1 MTSKGLSLERLAS
14 FLAVVDAGGIARAAP
29 GAPVRQS
36 QLSRQLGELEKALGV
51 ALFEK
56 GTQGPRVPNAA
67 GAHLARLVR
76 DFERGLDDVRRAEEG
91 PHSLALG
98 AGDSVI
104 HWLLLPVAQKLRDVR
119 VLAGARSTDEIV
131 DELRGGTIDVGIVRM
146 ADALPDELR
155 TARLG
160 TIDYALFTPRGG
172 RKPPLAVATGEP
184 QLSALLTS
192 LGPAALWLETFP
204 QVASA
209 VRAGFSGV
217 LPTLA
222 RTELGTAT
230 RGPVLASSAL
240 ALAWRTR
247 LDDVRPA
254 IVPVRRRLVRLLRE
268 GLA

>member
-1 MTSKGLSLERLAS
+1 MASKGLSLERLES
-14 FLAVVDAGGIARAAP
+14 FLAVVNAGGIARAAP

-36 QLSRQLGELEKALGV
+36 QLSRQLAELEKALGV

-56 GTQGPRVPNAA
+56 GTQGPRVPSAT
-67 GAHLARLVR
+67 GGHLARLVR
-76 DFERGLDDVRRAEEG
+76 DFQRGLDDVRRAEAG
-91 PHSLALG
+91 PLAMVIG

-104 HWLLLPVAQKLRDVR
+104 HWLLVPVMQELRGVG
-119 VLAGARSTDEIV
+119 VAAGARSTDEIV
-131 DELRGGTIDVGIVRM
+131 AELRAGSIDVGVVRM

-160 TIDYALFTPRGG
+160 TIEYALFTPRGE
-172 RKPPLAVATGEP
+172 RKPPLAAATGEP
-184 QLSALLTS
+184 ALSPLLDA
-192 LGPAALWLETFP
+192 LGPASLCLETFP

-209 VRAGFSGV
+209 VRSGFSGV

-222 RTELGTAT
+222 RTELGNAT

-240 ALAWRTR
+240 ALAWRAR

-254 IVPVRRRLVRLLRE
+254 LVPVRRRLVRLLRE
-268 GLA
+268 ALA